1 MITISVISQ
10 KGGVGKSTTAQAL
23 ACYLQ
28 RHSKVLLID
37 MDSQCNT
44 TYYSGTEPKRHG
56 VLGALNNSN
65 TIESEIVHSDLGF
78 DVIPCTTNFSQI
90 DVILTDIGKE
100 FRLKEG
106 LEIIAKNYDYCV
118 IDTPPHVGV
127 ALINALTA
135 SDFTVI
141 MAISDLF
148 SLQGI
153 ADINKTINTVK
164 KYTNTD
170 LKVSGILIN
179 RYNSRQLL
187 TNELNKSFDKVANS
201 MNTKVFNQ
209 RIRESVAIKEAQIKR
224 TNLLELNC
232 NASKDFEKFCDEFID
247 SMIDSQDKTIERNF
261 EKWQRKETD

>member
-135 SDFTVI
+135 SRFTVI

-170 LKVSGILIN
+170 LTVSGILIN
-179 RYNSRQLL
+179 RYNSRQ
-187 TNELNKSFDKVANS
+187 F
-201 MNTKVFNQ
+201 
-209 RIRESVAIKEAQIKR
+209 IKR
-224 TNLLELNC
+224 
-232 NASKDFEKFCDEFID
+232 
-247 SMIDSQDKTIERNF
+247 
-261 EKWQRKETD
+261 